1 VNINGHETHPAA
13 DVFPLLEGEEFDRL
27 VADIRE
33 NGLREPIWRVWVED
47 GAAGNGTTK
56 PLILDGRNRLRACF
70 EAKVRPEFQDYE
82 GNEPWSFVWSLN
94 ACRRDLTT
102 GQKAAAGVESLPGI
116 EREMEER
123 RRAAIAA
130 SRRDQSALNLGQSG
144 RSASAAT
151 VAAGAGVSRATVEN
165 AKRVKRD
172 AEPEVWD
179 AVRSGRLAVDAA
191 LQVSKL
197 EPRRQREVLARA
209 DLSRA
214 GNVRAIVKQI
224 ERAEV
229 AEKIAAEPP
238 PLPAGPFR
246 VIVADPPWAYS
257 SREEDVT
264 HRGALPYPPMSTED
278 VCALAVGQRAHADC
292 VLWLWTTNIFMRDA
306 YRVLDAWGFHEKTI
320 LTWAKTQV
328 GLGNWLRN
336 QTEHC
341 IFAIRGNPVVQGE
354 STSTLLT
361 AARREHSRKPEEF
374 YELVE
379 RVCPAPL
386 GGRLDVFAREPRPGW
401 VTWGAEAEKFAEA
414 E

>member
-264 HRGALPYPPMSTED
+264 HRGARLSARSRWATAPMRTACCGSGPPTSSCATPTGFSTPG
-278 VCALAVGQRAHADC
+278 AFRKRRSSRGRRPRLASAIGSAIRLSTASSPSVATRSFAAKARRRC
-292 VLWLWTTNIFMRDA
+292 SPRRDA
-306 YRVLDAWGFHEKTI
+306 SIAASPRS
-320 LTWAKTQV
+320 
-328 GLGNWLRN
+328 
-336 QTEHC
+336 
-341 IFAIRGNPVVQGE
+341 
-354 STSTLLT
+354 STSWWS
-361 AARREHSRKPEEF
+361 AYARRRSVDGWTSSRES
-374 YELVE
+374 
-379 RVCPAPL
+379 RDQ
-386 GGRLDVFAREPRPGW
+386 GG
-401 VTWGAEAEKFAEA
+401 
-414 E
+414 